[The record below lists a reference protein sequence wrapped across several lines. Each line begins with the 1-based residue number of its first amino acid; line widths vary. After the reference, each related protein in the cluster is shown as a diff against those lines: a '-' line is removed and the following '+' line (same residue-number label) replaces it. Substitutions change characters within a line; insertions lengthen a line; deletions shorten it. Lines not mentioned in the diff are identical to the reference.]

1 MSESRFS
8 RESSWQKIS
17 IDSGNDIYAVQ
28 AYHAI
33 WSSIMPWNYNPLR
46 REIRLIHNSDINNSI
61 YRVIIIIDSFEEDI
75 NWLISKL
82 RLELKSS
89 NLKFELKKSELEFD
103 LKIILSCGI
112 GIEVEKKNGI
122 GI

>member
-1 MSESRFS
+1 M
-8 RESSWQKIS
+8 
-17 IDSGNDIYAVQ
+17 DN
-28 AYHAI
+28 
-33 WSSIMPWNYNPLR
+33 
-46 REIRLIHNSDINNSI
+46 
-61 YRVIIIIDSFEEDI
+61 FEEDI

-112 GIEVEKKNGI
+112 GIEVEKKRNWNLISKKVI
-122 GI
+122 GPNP